1 MSTSTT
7 TTTRERALELLG
19 NGVGIESTALALGV
33 TPSAITQL
41 MAQEDFASEVTAL
54 KFKNLA
60 RHSKRDAI
68 ADDLEETILEKLK
81 GSMEYIFKPMEL
93 LKAYQVVNAAKR
105 RGVASQEGIASQAQ
119 VVRLIVPQITL
130 QQFTS
135 NTHNQVVVAGSQ
147 NLTTMQSGSLLRK
160 LKEINNEPIPQD
172 HGPGTFPAAALIAR
186 EEGSQVGR
194 NSPIP
199 AGAE

>member
-7 TTTRERALELLG
+7 STTRDRALELLG
-19 NGVGIESTALALGV
+19 NGVGIESAAAALGV
-33 TPSAITQL
+33 TPSTITQL
-41 MAQEDFASEVTAL
+41 LSQEDFAAEVASL

-60 RHSKRDAI
+60 KHSKRDAA
-68 ADDLEETILEKLK
+68 ADELEESILERLK
-81 GSMEYIFKPMEL
+81 DSMALMFKPMEL
-93 LKAYQVVNAAKR
+93 LKAYQIVNAAKR

-119 VVRLIVPQITL
+119 VVRLLVPQITL

-160 LKEINNEPIPQD
+160 LKEINNEPIAIS
-172 HGPGTFPAAALIAR
+172 HGPGTFPA
-186 EEGSQVGR
+186 EEERIKIGG
-194 NSPIP
+194 NSAVS